1 MNNRFKY
8 FTIGILLIMSSGI
21 ASAEV
26 GNRVTERIY
35 LSTDRISYIAGET
48 LWFSAYCLDVS
59 DALKLSD
66 LSSVAYIELHN
77 STSVVLTAK
86 LFLIEGKGCGH
97 ISLPPAIPTGNYRI
111 VAYTKQMLNEE
122 QPQLFEKVISV
133 FNVLTTE
140 KVPGNVEIVT
150 ENLVASENEHQESAL
165 SLSSLGAQNE
175 VEIKFGLG
183 GRILPLN
190 SSVPITLS
198 NTGSNPVSV
207 NVTVVKV
214 DSLPFNNT
222 KSVSTFIAGINNV
235 APSFKDYYVPE
246 YEGEIIKGRV
256 NLKGTGS
263 LWDKIIFLSAV
274 GNNAEVYS
282 SVVDSTGAFNFYTN
296 SFFGNREIVMEIPS
310 ADSTYN
316 YTYELNDPFLKKVNN
331 NIPKLVLDRRFEQ
344 SLIERSIEMQ
354 IGRRFSIDTLYEKL
368 PFHNDPLLRT
378 KPVVYKLDDYTRFP
392 VMSEVMI
399 EYITELRFRKLDNR
413 QDLQMRWEDS
423 YKTLSFSRG
432 NTLLLLDGIP
442 VFDHTKIFNY
452 DPLKVKSISIY
463 GSEFFVGYASFEG
476 LVLFKTYKGDYS
488 GLTFGKN
495 VRIMDFQGALYPS
508 KFTAGG
514 IAKADNFP
522 DMRSLLYWNP
532 QIDLNPGVSN
542 DINIQTSSLP
552 GKYII
557 IIEGFTENGLPVEYS
572 SEFTVR

>member
-8 FTIGILLIMSSGI
+8 FITGILLIMSSGI
-21 ASAEV
+21 ANAEA

-59 DALKLSD
+59 NALKLSD

-86 LFLIEGKGCGH
+86 LFLIDGRGSGH

-140 KVPGNVEIVT
+140 KVPGNVEILT
-150 ENLVASENEHQESAL
+150 ENSVVIANEQKESAL

-175 VEIKFGLG
+175 VEVKFGQG

-190 SSVPITLS
+190 STVPITLS
-198 NTGSNPVSV
+198 NTGNNNVSV

-214 DSLPFNNT
+214 DSLPIDNT
-222 KSVSTFIAGINNV
+222 KSISTFINNINHGV
-235 APSFKDYYVPE
+235 FLPDALYVPE
-246 YEGEIIKGRV
+246 YEGEIIKGKV
-256 NLKGTGS
+256 NLKGEGS

-274 GNNAEVYS
+274 GDNAEVYS
-282 SVVDSTGAFNFYTN
+282 SVVDSIGAFNFYTN
-296 SFFGNREIVMEIPS
+296 SFFGDREIVLEIPS

-316 YTYELNDPFLKKVNN
+316 FTYELNDPFLKKVDN
-331 NIPKLVLDRRFEQ
+331 NIPKLILDRKFEQ
-344 SLIERSIEMQ
+344 SLSERSIEMQ
-354 IGRRFSIDTLYEKL
+354 IGRRFGIDTLYDKL

-392 VMSEVMI
+392 VMQEVMI
-399 EYITELRFRKLDNR
+399 EYISELRFRKLDGK

-423 YKTLSFSRG
+423 YKTLSYSRG
-432 NTLLLLDGIP
+432 NTLVLLDGIP

-476 LVLFKTYKGDYS
+476 LVLFKTYKRDYS
-488 GLTFGKN
+488 GLTFGRN
-495 VRIMDFQGALYPS
+495 VRIMDFQGALIPS
-508 KFTAGG
+508 KFTANG

-522 DMRSLLYWNP
+522 DLRSLLYWNP
-532 QIDLNPGVSN
+532 QIDLKPGVSN
-542 DINIQTSSLP
+542 DINIHTSSLP

-557 IIEGFTENGLPVEYS
+557 KIEGFTGNGLSVEYS

>member
-1 MNNRFKY
+1 MKNKRH
-8 FTIGILLIMSSGI
+8 TITFLIILLVALFAQNVKAQDRIP
-21 ASAEV
+21 
-26 GNRVTERIY
+26 ERIY
-35 LSTDRISYIAGET
+35 ISTDRGSYLAGET
-48 LWFSAYCLDVS
+48 LWISVYCLDVS
-59 DALKLSD
+59 KTPKLSD
-66 LSSVAYIELHN
+66 LSSVAYLEVHN

-86 LFLIEGKGCGH
+86 IFLINGRGSGH
-97 ISLPPAIPTGNYRI
+97 ISLPPALPTGNYRI
-111 VAYTKQMLNEE
+111 VAYTKQMLN
-122 QPQLFEKVISV
+122 QDTPQLFEKVIPI

-150 ENLVASENEHQESAL
+150 ENMVAAENEHQESAL

-183 GRILPLN
+183 GRILPVN

-214 DSLPFNNT
+214 DSLPLNNT
-222 KSVSTFIAGINNV
+222 NSVSTFIAGINQGV
-235 APSFKDYYVPE
+235 PSFKDYFVPE

-274 GNNAEVYS
+274 GDNAEVYS

-296 SFFGNREIVMEIPS
+296 SFFGDREIVLEIPS
-310 ADSTYN
+310 ADSTYE

-331 NIPKLVLDRRFEQ
+331 NIPKLILDRRFQQ

-378 KPVVYKLDDYTRFP
+378 KPVIYKLDDYTRFP

-452 DPLKVKSISIY
+452 DPLKLKSISIY

-476 LVLFKTYKGDYS
+476 LVLFKTYKADYS

-542 DINIQTSSLP
+542 DIYIQTSSLP
-552 GKYII
+552 GKYVI
-557 IIEGFTENGLPVEYS
+557 IIEGFTENGLPIEYS

>member
-1 MNNRFKY
+1 MKNKRHIKSVL
-8 FTIGILLIMSSGI
+8 IILLFALFSQNIK
-21 ASAEV
+21 AQD
-26 GNRVTERIY
+26 RVPEKIY
-35 LSTDRISYIAGET
+35 ISTDRGSYLAGET
-48 LWFSAYCLDVS
+48 LWISVYCLDVS
-59 DALKLSD
+59 KSLKLSD
-66 LSSVAYIELHN
+66 LSSVAYLEVHN

-86 LFLIEGKGCGH
+86 IFLINGRGSGH
-97 ISLPPAIPTGNYRI
+97 VSLPPSLPTGNYRI
-111 VAYTKQMLNEE
+111 VAYTKQMLN
-122 QPQLFEKVISV
+122 QDPQQLFEKIIPI

-140 KVPGNVEIVT
+140 KVPGNIEIVT

-190 SSVPITLS
+190 STVPITLL

-207 NVTVVKV
+207 NVSVVKV

-222 KSVSTFIAGINNV
+222 KSVSTFIAGINHV

-274 GNNAEVYS
+274 GDNAEVYS

-296 SFFGNREIVMEIPS
+296 SFFGDKEIVMEIPS

-392 VMSEVMI
+392 VMSEVII

-542 DINIQTSSLP
+542 DINIHTSSLP

-557 IIEGFTENGLPVEYS
+557 IIEGITENGLPVEYS

>member
-1 MNNRFKY
+1 MKNKRHIKSVL
-8 FTIGILLIMSSGI
+8 IILLFALFSQNIK
-21 ASAEV
+21 AQD
-26 GNRVTERIY
+26 RVPEKIY
-35 LSTDRISYIAGET
+35 ISTDRGSYLAGET
-48 LWFSAYCLDVS
+48 LWISLYCLDVS
-59 DALKLSD
+59 KTPKLSQ
-66 LSSVAYIELHN
+66 LSSLAYIEIHY
-77 STSVVLTAK
+77 SSSVVLTAK
-86 LFLIEGKGCGH
+86 IFLINGRGSGH
-97 ISLPPAIPTGNYRI
+97 ISLPPVLPTGNYRI
-111 VAYTKQMLNEE
+111 VAYTKQMLN
-122 QPQLFEKVISV
+122 QDPPQLFEKVIPI

-150 ENLVASENEHQESAL
+150 ENMVASENEHQESAL
-165 SLSSLGAQNE
+165 SLSSLGTQNE

-183 GRILPLN
+183 GRILPVN

-214 DSLPFNNT
+214 DSLPLNNT
-222 KSVSTFIAGINNV
+222 KSVSTFIAGINQG
-235 APSFKDYYVPE
+235 ATSFKDYYVPE

-256 NLKGTGS
+256 NIKGTGS

-274 GNNAEVYS
+274 GDNAEVYS

-296 SFFGNREIVMEIPS
+296 SFFGDREIVLEIPS

-378 KPVVYKLDDYTRFP
+378 KPVVYNLDDYTRFP

-495 VRIMDFQGALYPS
+495 VRIMDFQGALFPS
-508 KFTAGG
+508 KFTARG
-514 IAKADNFP
+514 IANADNFP

-542 DINIQTSSLP
+542 DINIHTSSLP
-552 GKYII
+552 GKYVI